1 MYLNDIDYI
10 NNKYLQPCFAKIL
23 LPAKPGTIIFN
34 TFVDIGNS
42 NTSKILPINKLDELK
57 ILFLYPDGTKV
68 NFRNLNH
75 SFTIKITENVIIK
88 R

>member
-10 NNKYLQPCFAKIL
+10 NNNNLKPCFAKIL
-23 LPAKPGTIIFN
+23 LPSKPGTILFN
-34 TFVDIGNS
+34 TFVIIGNTNSS
-42 NTSKILPINKLDELK
+42 NILPINKLNELK

-75 SFTIKITENVIIK
+75 SFTIKITEKYNT
-88 R
+88 